1 MTNTVKLKRTS
12 VPGRIPSTGDIGLG
26 EVALNTADGKIFLKK
41 EVGGVQS
48 IVTVSNNYLDLV
60 NTPSEYSFNIEG
72 DNNQPR
78 TIGKNQTIQFV
89 GTDGIG
95 VDIDT
100 LNNVTLSFSASAL
113 ITDIDVVGDD
123 LVITLGDNSTI
134 NAGNVR
140 GPAGPQGPAGATGA
154 TGSGGAAAT
163 ISVGTTTTGAAGTNA
178 SVTNSG
184 TTSAAVFDFTIPG
197 GPAGPAGPQGPAGPA
212 GPQGS
217 TGTFTNRVV
226 SYASGSTLTINGD
239 TTDMAVTANT
249 EAIGIL
255 TIEQPSGTP
264 TNGQKLLI
272 RIQST
277 NSQTLSWNSVFQG
290 SPTNGLP
297 TSTTGNNKYD
307 YLGLIYNSTAAK
319 WHLLAKMMNF

>member
-1 MTNTVKLKRTS
+1 MTNIVKLKRTS

-26 EVALNTADGKIFLKK
+26 EVALNTADGRIFLKK

-78 TIGKNQTIQFV
+78 TISKNQTIQFV

-123 LVITLGDNSTI
+123 LVITLGDNSSI

-140 GPAGPQGPAGATGA
+140 GPAGPAGATGPAGA
-154 TGSGGAAAT
+154 GGAAAT
-163 ISVGTTTTGAAGTNA
+163 ISVGSTTTGAAGTSA

-184 TTSAAVFDFTIPG
+184 TTSAAVFDFTIPSG
-197 GPAGPAGPQGPAGPA
+197 ATGPTGPAGPA

-249 EAIGIL
+249 EAIGTL
-255 TIEQPSGTP
+255 TIAQPSGTP

-277 NSQTLSWNSVFQG
+277 NSQTLSWNSIFQG
-290 SPTNGLP
+290 NTTNTLP